1 MIDKRKLDHLRI
13 CIEEDV
19 ESGDPG
25 FENIRLEHKALPE
38 VDFDEISMDIDL
50 FGKTLRY
57 PIIIEGMSGGSG
69 RGRKLNRDLARVAQ
83 DYGIGFGVGSQ
94 RIAIENTNL
103 VDSFQVRDIAP
114 DIFLIANLGAVQLN
128 YGYSIRECKT
138 AIEMID
144 ADALALHVN
153 PLQEIIQP
161 EGNKNFSNLIEK
173 INSVAKK
180 LEKPLILKCVGS
192 GISYSTAK
200 ELKVSAID
208 VGGVGGTSWSLIEGY
223 RGKGII
229 RDIGREFAGWG
240 IPTVESIIEVKKTN
254 LPIIASGGIRSGI
267 DAAKAIALG
276 AVCVGI
282 ALPILRA
289 WSSNSIKGVKNFLD
303 KFIYEL
309 KICMFLTG
317 SKSIKELNGKIRPD
331 KSKHP

>member
-1 MIDKRKLDHLRI
+1 
-13 CIEEDV
+13 
-19 ESGDPG
+19 
-25 FENIRLEHKALPE
+25 
-38 VDFDEISMDIDL
+38 
-50 FGKTLRY
+50 
-57 PIIIEGMSGGSG
+57 G

-83 DYGIGFGVGSQ
+83 DYGIGLGVGSQ

-276 AVCVGI
+276 AECVGI
-282 ALPILRA
+282 ALPILKA